1 MKAFVIFGSLLIV
14 ALLIVLVVGTVTAAF
29 EPNGKDFRI
38 VEITTDNKF
47 AIYCKNYLGKW
58 VPLFNA
64 LKKNE
69 HDDSVLVINQKGTKK
84 VDVIKIEESYDTQE
98 EAVKV
103 LDNMMAKL
111 RESNQRKK
119 GDNKRIIKDY
129 RV

>member
-47 AIYCKNYLGKW
+47 VIYCKNYLGKW
-58 VPLFNA
+58 IPLFNA
-64 LKKNE
+64 LKKSE
-69 HDDSVLVINQKGTKK
+69 HDDSILVINQKGTKK
-84 VDVIKIEESYDTQE
+84 VDVIKIEE
-98 EAVKV
+98 AVKV
-103 LDNMMAKL
+103 LDDMMAKL

-129 RV
+129 KV